1 MAHLKRHSVPK
12 KWPIQRKG
20 TTFVVK
26 PLSGEIPLLIVL
38 RNMLKIAQTRKEVKR
53 ALHLKHILVNNKEIK
68 EERQGLSL
76 FDTITIIPSKKSYR
90 VIVSELG
97 KFALEEIK
105 EAEANKKIARVMDK
119 KALKGKKLQLNLSD
133 GRNFIS
139 DIKCNTNDSV
149 VVNFKEKKL
158 EKCLPFKDGANVMI
172 FAGKH
177 LGQKGVVKK
186 IKAERKMVAV
196 TVGKEEINALIKQ
209 IIVVE

>member
-76 FDTITIIPSKKSYR
+76 FDTITIIPSQKSYR

>member
-1 MAHLKRHSVPK
+1 MSDGL
-12 KWPIQRKG
+12 
-20 TTFVVK
+20 VVREENRGLMQGVDN
-26 PLSGEIPLLIVL
+26 PAIYAAAV
-38 RNMLKIAQTRKEVKR
+38 RAAKEVE
-53 ALHLKHILVNNKEIK
+53 V
-68 EERQGLSL
+68 
-76 FDTITIIPSKKSYR
+76 
-90 VIVSELG
+90 G